1 MRFFKFFSLFIV
13 LVFAL
18 GCSSSDAQTAQE
30 KQICPKC
37 NMPLPNS
44 NIHTAKLH
52 TNFKEHSFDDIGCL
66 VLWAKEHDVALDGA
80 KIEVF
85 SNDTHRYVDA
95 QKAYFTINEKTPMNY
110 GFAAYEAQKTDTI
123 PINEVTLKMLR
134 GEHMANPK
142 IRKQILGQ

>member
-1 MRFFKFFSLFIV
+1 MRFFKFFFLFIS

-18 GCSSSDAQTAQE
+18 GCSSSDAQTVQ
-30 KQICPKC
+30 KRMCPKC
-37 NMPLPNS
+37 NMPLPDS
-44 NIHTAKLH
+44 SIHTATLEANTKKL
-52 TNFKEHSFDDIGCL
+52 SFDDIGCL
-66 VLWAKEHDVALDGA
+66 VLWAKEHDVALDSA

-85 SNDTHRYVDA
+85 SNDTHKYIDA
-95 QKAYFTINEKTPMNY
+95 QKAFFTINEKTPMNY

-142 IRKQILGQ
+142 IRKQILGN